1 MKFMKKLIILLTL
14 AALILT
20 SCGSGGTYPENATD
34 NGSDN
39 TGSPMESDSTTLG
52 DTDADGMVEDSPNEE
67 PSLMNELMGGMTEMG
82 TFESVDSVTSADDA
96 VNFIGSNV
104 YSLCGE
110 SIPLITETRTVKAE
124 DMKNVSVNSLI
135 PDTSGIRDVIL
146 SESLIGAFPYSLVM
160 LRCDGENMTDLS
172 QIGASDIPAA
182 MAMGVTTETVSAIT
196 LDNDVIFVMGSPEQ
210 VDSVMAAVVEA
221 SSGVYSNV
229 GEVISIVG

>member
-1 MKFMKKLIILLTL
+1 MKKIFVLLTL
-14 AALILT
+14 VALILT
-20 SCGSGGTYPENATD
+20 SCGSTNTYPENATD
-34 NGSDN
+34 HGSDSTN
-39 TGSPMESDSTTLG
+39 APMESDSTTLG
-52 DTDADGMVEDSPNEE
+52 DTDADGMVENSPPEEQGILEEVVDSVTD
-67 PSLMNELMGGMTEMG
+67 MGG
-82 TFESVDSVTSADDA
+82 FESVDSVTSADDA

-104 YSLCGE
+104 YSLCGDA
-110 SIPLITETRTVKAE
+110 IPLITETRTVKAE
-124 DMKNVSVNSLI
+124 DMRNVSVNSLI

-146 SESLIGAFPYSLVM
+146 SESIIGAFPYSLVM
-160 LRCDGENMTDLS
+160 LRCDGENMLPLS
-172 QIGASDIPAA
+172 QISASEIPAA

>member
-1 MKFMKKLIILLTL
+1 MKKLIILLTL
-14 AALILT
+14 AALFLT

-39 TGSPMESDSTTLG
+39 TGTPMESDSTTLG
-52 DTDADGMVEDSPNEE
+52 DTDADGMVENSPNEE

>member
-1 MKFMKKLIILLTL
+1 MKKIFVLLTL
-14 AALILT
+14 VALLLT
-20 SCGSGGTYPENATD
+20 SCGSTNTYPENATD
-34 NGSDN
+34 NGSDS
-39 TGSPMESDSTTLG
+39 TGATGESDSTTLG
-52 DTDADGMVEDSPNEE
+52 DTDADGMVENSPPEEQGILEEVVDSVTD
-67 PSLMNELMGGMTEMG
+67 MGG
-82 TFESVDSVTSADDA
+82 FESVDSVTSADDA

>member
-1 MKFMKKLIILLTL
+1 MKKIFVLLTL
-14 AALILT
+14 AALFLT

-39 TGSPMESDSTTLG
+39 TGTPMESDSTTLG
-52 DTDADGMVEDSPNEE
+52 DTDADGMVENSPNEE
-67 PSLMNELMGGMTEMG
+67 PSLMNELIGGMTEMG